1 MDFLDGLGQEVSAVD
16 SDRSRRDLEADEHL
30 LPKGKETPAAAAAA
44 AAIIAAPQRKD
55 ILHCFPRFCQK
66 FRVQALTLYGLV
78 AAGGVLGTKGVSVL
92 LLHLGLCFS
101 VAQLR
106 KPVLSWACS
115 LTLLSTLYIQPLQD
129 VQVGVNH
136 SFSVIVEG
144 TIKLKI

>member
-30 LPKGKETPAAAAAA
+30 LPKGKETPVAAA

-55 ILHCFPRFCQK
+55 ILHCFPHFCQK

-136 SFSVIVEG
+136 LFFCYCRG
-144 TIKLKI
+144 DD